1 LRSND
6 MKIRQKFIL
15 ALLLTGLGPMFVMST
30 FAYISASNVLLLK
43 TTDQL
48 NSIAIKQTE
57 RIGSIVQ
64 SQQEETTQ
72 IANRYDLRVNL
83 AQYFTSPTTTDK
95 QHLSDL
101 LQNAKVAY
109 PEMQYIRLFNS
120 TGDLIA
126 SSVADSASGD
136 FISKL
141 IMPGSGDV
149 NDVRA
154 IKDPRDGQVKLE
166 ISTRI
171 NTFAKLSVVFRT
183 DDLAAVVQDYTG
195 LDQTGETV
203 IMTNDNKTLF
213 PLRFKGDA
221 ALTQDLSGLG
231 VKNSTPGRYVSASDY
246 RGHDVLYV
254 SHPVSLSDWQVVAK
268 IDREEAL
275 ASTMTLRAT
284 MGWIFFI
291 VCVFIIG
298 MALIFTRLFTRPILR
313 MEQIARRIG
322 GGDFSASVGFTRKD
336 EIGELGRS
344 IDAMKDNL
352 SSLIRGIDSQRER
365 LEVILNTTTEG
376 IFAIDEG
383 AKVLL
388 ANRAAEALIAGTAKD
403 IFGKNLQDIFA
414 WQQGMQP
421 FTVNYQEPGV
431 KTYENLQY
439 SDKQGVKRYVK
450 VIVAQVHEQLQ
461 AGRTHAIVTV
471 HDETAS
477 RELENMKTD
486 FVSMAAHELRTP
498 LTAVRGYLE
507 MASFKEQQHEADAAV
522 FVEKALKN
530 VNELSGLINNL
541 LDVTRI
547 ERGTLMLDM
556 DKIDMAECV
565 AQAVEDA
572 RFAANDRKID
582 ISYTGPHDGRFIV
595 GDLIALREIINN
607 LLSNAIKYTQPGG
620 TVVTHFD
627 ESAGGYAVKVKDTGI
642 GIAKEAQKYL
652 FNKFYRVHG
661 GLDSGSNGTGL
672 GLYIAKSIAERHE
685 GTISVESEEGK
696 GSTFTLTIP
705 PFSQSR
711 LDEVHTAKNE
721 DNAKT
726 TRRKRGWVTKNITR

>member
-1 LRSND
+1 

-15 ALLLTGLGPMFVMST
+15 ALLLIGLGPMFAMSV
-30 FAYISASNVLLLK
+30 FAYMSASNALLLK

-48 NSIAIKQTE
+48 DSIAIKQTE
-57 RIGSIVQ
+57 RIGAIVQ

-72 IANRYDLRVNL
+72 IANQYELRVNL
-83 AQYFTSPTTTDK
+83 AQYLAAPTLANK
-95 QHLSDL
+95 QQLNDL
-101 LQNAKVAY
+101 LQNAKASHTDL
-109 PEMQYIRLFNS
+109 QYVRLFDA
-120 TGDLIA
+120 TGGLIA
-126 SSVADSASGD
+126 SSVAEPASGD

-149 NDVRA
+149 NDIRA
-154 IKDPRDGQVKLE
+154 VKDPRDGQVKLE

-171 NTFAKLSVVFRT
+171 NALAKLSVVVRT
-183 DDLAAVVQDYTG
+183 DDLATVTQDYTG

-203 IMTNDNKTLF
+203 VVTNDNKPLF
-213 PLRFKGDA
+213 PLRFKADG

-231 VKNSTPGRYVSASDY
+231 IKNSTPGKYVTAVDY
-246 RGHDVLYV
+246 RGHNVLYV
-254 SHPVSLSDWQVVAK
+254 SHPVSLSNWQVVAK
-268 IDREEAL
+268 IDRDEAL
-275 ASTMTLRAT
+275 SSTMTLRAT

-298 MALIFTRLFTRPILR
+298 MALLFTRFFTRPILR
-313 MEQIARRIG
+313 MERIARRIG
-322 GGDFSASVGFTRKD
+322 GGDFSDSVGFTRKD

-352 SSLIRGIDSQRER
+352 SSLIRGINSQRER

-376 IFAIDEG
+376 IFAIDES

-388 ANRAAEALIAGTAKD
+388 ANRAAEVLLGGTAKD
-403 IFGKNLQDIFA
+403 VFGKDLRDVFA

-421 FTVNYQEPGV
+421 FTVNYQEPGI
-431 KTYENLQY
+431 KTYENLQFT
-439 SDKQGVKRYVK
+439 DKQGVKRYVK

-461 AGRTHAIVTV
+461 AGRTHAIVTI

-507 MASFKEQQHEADAAV
+507 MASLKEQQHEADAAV

-572 RFAANDRKID
+572 RFSANDRN
-582 ISYTGPHDGRFIV
+582 ISLSYSGPQDGKFIV
-595 GDLIALREIINN
+595 GDLIAVREIINN

-620 TVVTHFD
+620 KVTVSFNDTD
-627 ESAGGYAVKVKDTGI
+627 GGYAIKVKDTGI

-672 GLYIAKSIAERHE
+672 GLYIAKSITERHD
-685 GTISVESEEGK
+685 GAITVESEEGK
-696 GSTFTLTIP
+696 GSTFTLSLP
-705 PFSQSR
+705 SFSQDR
-711 LDEVHTAKNE
+711 LDKVRTVKDDDSTN
-721 DNAKT
+721 K
-726 TRRKRGWVTKNITR
+726 TRRKRGWVTKNIAR